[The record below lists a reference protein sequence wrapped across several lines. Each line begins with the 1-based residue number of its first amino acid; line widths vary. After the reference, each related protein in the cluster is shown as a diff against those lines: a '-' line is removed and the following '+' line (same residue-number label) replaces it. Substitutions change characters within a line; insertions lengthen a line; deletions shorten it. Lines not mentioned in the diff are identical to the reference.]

1 MVSLHKDICLCAT
14 YWSHCWKLEI
24 HGIFLSIKNT
34 HLKSFSHGIFT
45 IDAKSK
51 AKLNMTRSG
60 EEINKVLEQGTKQA
74 LHK

>member
-1 MVSLHKDICLCAT
+1 ME
-14 YWSHCWKLEI
+14 Y
-24 HGIFLSIKNT
+24 FLSIKNT